1 MSRWTLLA
9 LVPTTVMI
17 GAASDH
23 DERAPLAAPSQPAV
37 ELKTIESR
45 SAAEAPALEMPAQR
59 RPARPGE
66 PLDAFETRSWY
77 VPPPPPPPTAPAPP
91 PQVLPPS
98 APPLP
103 FTFLGQYQEDDR
115 QVILLMKG
123 ERMLLVKAGDVID
136 GTYQVEGIAGRQL
149 TLLYMPLGIRQTL
162 DVETPG

>member
-1 MSRWTLLA
+1 
-9 LVPTTVMI
+9 
-17 GAASDH
+17 
-23 DERAPLAAPSQPAV
+23 
-37 ELKTIESR
+37 
-45 SAAEAPALEMPAQR
+45 MPAQR
-59 RPARPGE
+59 RPARPRE

-136 GTYQVEGIAGRQL
+136 GTYQVEGIAGRHL

-162 DVETPG
+162 DVEAPG